1 MEPFLG
7 MVMPVAFNYAPTNW
21 ALCNGQLM
29 QISQNQALFALLG
42 NRFGGDG
49 RSTFALPDL
58 RGRAARGAQSLRPG
72 VMSGVETVTLTEAE
86 MPSHTHAFNAA
97 QDQISGRVPTPPDGK
112 LVAGGTIP
120 SGTVYGAPNAPV
132 TLSDA
137 NISSAMGGTAH
148 NNMQPFLTVNY
159 IIALSG
165 IFPSRS

>member
-7 MVMPVAFNYAPTNW
+7 MVMPVAFNFAPKNW

-72 VMSGVETVTLTEAE
+72 VMSGVELQSITTQGFLY
-86 MPSHTHAFNAA
+86 
-97 QDQISGRVPTPPDGK
+97 
-112 LVAGGTIP
+112 LV
-120 SGTVYGAPNAPV
+120 N
-132 TLSDA
+132 
-137 NISSAMGGTAH
+137 
-148 NNMQPFLTVNY
+148 
-159 IIALSG
+159 
-165 IFPSRS
+165 